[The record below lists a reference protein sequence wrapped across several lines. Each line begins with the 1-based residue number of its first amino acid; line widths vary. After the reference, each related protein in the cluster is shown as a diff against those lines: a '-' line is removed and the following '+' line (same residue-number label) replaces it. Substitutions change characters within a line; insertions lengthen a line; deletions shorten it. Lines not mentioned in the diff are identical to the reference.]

1 MISQAVTH
9 KSSIPIKN
17 IYKRKQTLNMDVK
30 MQGREWIL
38 LAQKQIKTK
47 NTWWATSQQI
57 NSTLLFASKHGYISQ
72 SND

>member
-1 MISQAVTH
+1 
-9 KSSIPIKN
+9 
-17 IYKRKQTLNMDVK
+17 MDDK

-57 NSTLLFASKHGYISQ
+57 NSTLLFASKHGHISQ

>member
-1 MISQAVTH
+1 MISQAITH
-9 KSSIPIKN
+9 KSPIPIKN

-47 NTWWATSQQI
+47 NTWLATSQQI